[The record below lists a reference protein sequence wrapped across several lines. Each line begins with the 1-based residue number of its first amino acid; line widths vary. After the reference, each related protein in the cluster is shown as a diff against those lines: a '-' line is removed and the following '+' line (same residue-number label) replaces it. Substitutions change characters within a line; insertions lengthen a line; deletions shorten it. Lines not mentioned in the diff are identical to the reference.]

1 MNDSDLS
8 EPEYNQAQQA
18 VIEQLGSTDK
28 PTFRA
33 DLRDDLRDDL
43 NQSLTEALQPL
54 IDATDGDEKR
64 WPLML
69 NKRALGLLHG
79 CETRYVAD
87 QTEEFNWSIP
97 IARGS
102 VAHKAIELLIAHR
115 GNPTPLDLVE
125 GAMARIE
132 NDERDLSRY
141 VQQLSEA
148 ERADL
153 AGQAN
158 DFVASFTDNFPPLK
172 RQWRPVAES
181 RVMAT
186 FVDDKLELRGRVDL
200 SLGRATGNKAGKV
213 LIDLK
218 TGRPSIAHIEDLRL
232 YALLETLKLGV
243 PPRLI
248 VSYYMDAGM
257 PRPETVTEDLLWSAA
272 RRLTDGTRKLVE
284 ITKPN
289 PQTEALREPDRTPG
303 LNCRFCP
310 VLDTCEPGTHHVERV
325 SADDWRPD

>member
-1 MNDSDLS
+1 MDLS
-8 EPEYNQAQQA
+8 EPEYNQAQQQ
-18 VIEQLGSTDK
+18 VLDELGSTEK

-33 DLRDDLRDDL
+33 NLRDDLREDL

-54 IDATDGDEKR
+54 FDADGDDKR
-64 WPLML
+64 WPLMI
-69 NKRALGLLHG
+69 NKRALSMLHG
-79 CETRYVAD
+79 CEARYVAD
-87 QTEEFNWSIP
+87 ITEEFTWSIP

-115 GNPTPLDLVE
+115 GNPTPLDLVD

-132 NDERDLSRY
+132 HDERDLSRFI
-141 VQQLSEA
+141 QQLSEA

-158 DFVASFTDNFPPLK
+158 DFVTTFTETFPPLK

-186 FVDDKLELRGRVDL
+186 FCDDKVELRGRVDL

-248 VSYYMDAGM
+248 VSYYMDAGT
-257 PRPETVTEDLLWSAA
+257 PRREEVTEDLLWSAA
-272 RRLTDGTRKLVE
+272 RRLVDGTRKLVE
-284 ITKPN
+284 ITRPG
-289 PQTEALREPDRTPG
+289 PGVSAQREPQRTPG
-303 LNCRFCP
+303 FNCRFCP
-310 VLDTCEPGTHHVERV
+310 ILDDCEPGTNHIERLD
-325 SADDWRPD
+325 ADEWRPE